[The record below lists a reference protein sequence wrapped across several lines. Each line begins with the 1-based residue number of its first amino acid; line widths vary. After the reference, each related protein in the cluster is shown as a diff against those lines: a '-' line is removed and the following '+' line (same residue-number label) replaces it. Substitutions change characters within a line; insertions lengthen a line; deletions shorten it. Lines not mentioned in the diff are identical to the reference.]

1 MIDQN
6 GYRENVG
13 IVLVNSEKNVFW
25 GRRTGTSF
33 WQMPQGGIEIG
44 ETPQDAMLR
53 ELNEEVGLQSNHIKV
68 VHRTQDWLHYRLPDY
83 RVRFSD
89 GKKFIGQKQIW
100 YLLKLVKSDS
110 FIDINFFSQPE
121 FDSWKWIDFWEPLKL
136 VAKFKKT
143 VYKSALKTFHPFL
156 EKEF

>member
-1 MIDQN
+1 MIDQD

-25 GRRTGTSF
+25 GRRMGTSF
-33 WQMPQGGIEIG
+33 WQMPQGGIESG
-44 ETPQDAMLR
+44 ETPKDAMLR
-53 ELNEEVGLQSNHIKV
+53 ELSEEVGLQSNHVEV
-68 VHRTQDWLHYRLPDY
+68 VHRTNDWLHYRLPDSSI
-83 RVRFSD
+83 RISN

-100 YLLKLVKSDS
+100 YLLKFVKSDS
-110 FIDINFFSQPE
+110 CIDINFFNQPE
-121 FDSWKWIDFWEPLKL
+121 FDSWKWVDFWEPLKL

-143 VYKSALKTFHPFL
+143 VYENVLKTFYPFL

>member
-1 MIDQN
+1 MIDQD

-25 GRRTGTSF
+25 GRRMGTSF
-33 WQMPQGGIEIG
+33 WQMPQGGIESG
-44 ETPQDAMLR
+44 ETPKDAMLR
-53 ELNEEVGLQSNHIKV
+53 ELSEEVGLQFNHVEV
-68 VHRTQDWLHYRLPDY
+68 VHRTNDWLHYRLPDSSI
-83 RVRFSD
+83 RISN

-110 FIDINFFSQPE
+110 CIDINFFNQPE
-121 FDSWKWIDFWEPLKL
+121 FDSWKWVDFWEPLKL

-143 VYKSALKTFHPFL
+143 VYENVLKTFYPFL